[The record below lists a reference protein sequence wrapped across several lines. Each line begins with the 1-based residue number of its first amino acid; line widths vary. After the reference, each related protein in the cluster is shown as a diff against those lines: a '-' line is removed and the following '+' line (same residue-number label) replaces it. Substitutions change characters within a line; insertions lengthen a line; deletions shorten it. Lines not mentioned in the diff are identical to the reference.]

1 MLDKL
6 TAALRANHPAPAAEA
21 HCDGPCGVYDPASAR
36 IAAEAA
42 LSMSK
47 KLSALTVPDSNDAA
61 AWAHYLNHFAR
72 YVAIKEEQATL
83 AKDEI
88 LVLWTD
94 FFKPDHLAAHPNLH
108 TLIWETTKLASHVKQ
123 HVDVAAAEKFLG
135 NIHQIHDIFWGLKGR
150 KIEWYTT

>member
-6 TAALRANHPAPAAEA
+6 IREFRQNNPAPQAEA

-36 IAAEAA
+36 IAAEAV

-61 AWAHYLNHFAR
+61 AWAHYLNHFSR
-72 YVAIKEEQATL
+72 YVAIKEQQAHL
-83 AKDEI
+83 AKEEV

-94 FFKPDHLAAHPNLH
+94 FFKPVHLEAHPNLH
-108 TLIWETTKLASHVKQ
+108 TLIWETTKLASAAKQ
-123 HVDVAAAEKFLG
+123 GVNVAAAEQFLG
-135 NIHQIHDIFWGLKGR
+135 NIQQIHDIFWAIKGR